1 MLKIFE
7 RVMNYIYF
15 EKNRIRLFKII
26 NKQNYFTKKTL
37 NLNLI
42 KNIIKIALPLNLM
55 KNKKILQ
62 YSSDLTSTSNI
73 IIIQIKLTI

>member
-62 YSSDLTSTSNI
+62 YSSDLTSTLN

>member
-7 RVMNYIYF
+7 IVMNYIYF

-62 YSSDLTSTSNI
+62 YSSDLTSTLN

>member
-7 RVMNYIYF
+7 RVINYIYF

-62 YSSDLTSTSNI
+62 YSSDLTSTLN

>member
-26 NKQNYFTKKTL
+26 NKQNYFTKK
-37 NLNLI
+37 NF
-42 KNIIKIALPLNLM
+42 KFEF
-55 KNKKILQ
+55 NKK
-62 YSSDLTSTSNI
+62 YH
-73 IIIQIKLTI
+73 